1 MEIGMSGNCA
11 ETILKRLFA
20 IKWSNMEGFNR
31 HEASRTALMAEYLR
45 RAATWANELGGADRW
60 PFFDI
65 AGRVA
70 PAVRADPDQADRLE
84 RYLEENVGG
93 FSTENACR
101 WALRWA
107 TLRDVQGDHLPRLAD
122 PFEPLILMYER
133 GGEIVPD
140 ETRSFNFGT
149 RVVRALTW
157 QEHLS
162 PDPIVSLDPATLD
175 ALDAEE
181 S

>member
-1 MEIGMSGNCA
+1 
-11 ETILKRLFA
+11 
-20 IKWSNMEGFNR
+20 
-31 HEASRTALMAEYLR
+31 
-45 RAATWANELGGADRW
+45 
-60 PFFDI
+60 
-65 AGRVA
+65 
-70 PAVRADPDQADRLE
+70 
-84 RYLEENVGG
+84 
-93 FSTENACR
+93 
-101 WALRWA
+101 
-107 TLRDVQGDHLPRLAD
+107 
-122 PFEPLILMYER
+122 MYER